1 MNSMPEPK
9 VRPVILAVD
18 DGREEFELVERELRK
33 RYEADYLVVC
43 EGSAEA
49 GLERLRRFE
58 AAGQDLALVLAALR
72 KSGMT
77 GVDFLVHIRDSFPLA
92 KRLLLLDPMDGET
105 RDLLPQAMALG
116 LIDYFEFKPGV
127 PPNERFHRVVT
138 ELLEE
143 WVRPYHSEANA
154 LVSVVGEGRLR
165 RSHEIRN
172 LLGRYGVPHAFY
184 AVDTDEGRG
193 ILEGTG
199 RSEGR
204 LPVIVLPGG
213 RVLVDPADS
222 EVADAFVPADV
233 HPSRQTVDVVVV
245 GGGPA
250 GLSAGVYA
258 ASEGLSTAIVEGEAI
273 GGQAGASSLIRN
285 YLGFA
290 RGVSGQQLT
299 YQAFQQATLFGAS
312 FRLLRHAT
320 ALRSEEKELVVTLSD
335 GTEVSGRAVVVAT
348 GASYRRLG
356 IPELD
361 DLIGAGVF
369 YGAASSEARGL
380 EGQEVY
386 VVGGANSAG
395 QAALHLSRYAS
406 RVTLVARGGSLA
418 AGMSDYLLKGIEG
431 TNNVE
436 VRLHTRVVGAEAKG
450 GWSEWSTK
458 TPSDGRRPLAPRP
471 CSSLSGPSRAPGGF
485 PEMFCETSVG
495 SCSPVRTC

>member
-1 MNSMPEPK
+1 
-9 VRPVILAVD
+9 
-18 DGREEFELVERELRK
+18 
-33 RYEADYLVVC
+33 
-43 EGSAEA
+43 
-49 GLERLRRFE
+49 
-58 AAGQDLALVLAALR
+58 
-72 KSGMT
+72 
-77 GVDFLVHIRDSFPLA
+77 
-92 KRLLLLDPMDGET
+92 
-105 RDLLPQAMALG
+105 
-116 LIDYFEFKPGV
+116 
-127 PPNERFHRVVT
+127 
-138 ELLEE
+138 
-143 WVRPYHSEANA
+143 
-154 LVSVVGEGRLR
+154 
-165 RSHEIRN
+165 
-172 LLGRYGVPHAFY
+172 
-184 AVDTDEGRG
+184 
-193 ILEGTG
+193 
-199 RSEGR
+199 
-204 LPVIVLPGG
+204 
-213 RVLVDPADS
+213 
-222 EVADAFVPADV
+222 
-233 HPSRQTVDVVVV
+233 
-245 GGGPA
+245 
-250 GLSAGVYA
+250 VYA

-395 QAALHLSRYAS
+395 QAALHLSSYAS

-436 VRLHTRVVGAEAKG
+436 VCLHTRVVGAEAKG